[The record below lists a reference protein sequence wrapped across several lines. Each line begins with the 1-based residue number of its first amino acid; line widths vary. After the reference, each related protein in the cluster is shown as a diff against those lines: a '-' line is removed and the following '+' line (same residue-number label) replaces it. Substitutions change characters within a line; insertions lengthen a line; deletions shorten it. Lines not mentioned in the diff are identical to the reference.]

1 MEKTTKNSAAK
12 IRANTEYNK
21 RQDNIMLRPKK
32 DDGAK
37 IREAAAAAGKPVQRF
52 ILDIVYNA
60 IGHTPKNEK

>member
-12 IRANTEYNK
+12 IRASTEYNK
-21 RQDNIMLRPKK
+21 RQDNIMLRPNKN
-32 DDGAK
+32 DGAK

-60 IGHTPKNEK
+60 IGYTPEK

>member
-37 IREAAAAAGKPVQRF
+37 IRQAAADAGKPVQRF
-52 ILDIVYNA
+52 ILDIVYDA
-60 IGHTPKNEK
+60 IGHTPEK

>member
-1 MEKTTKNSAAK
+1 MEKNTKNSAAK

-52 ILDIVYNA
+52 ILDIVYDA
-60 IGHTPKNEK
+60 IGYKPEK